1 MIQLSNREKFRTTTE
16 AYVCKKVKTL
26 NAALEVLPRVSG
38 LPSAAAGAGDLLE
51 KPAMGGADIEAL
63 RGELAP
69 CEQHA

>member
-1 MIQLSNREKFRTTTE
+1 M
-16 AYVCKKVKTL
+16 CKKVKTL